1 MLSADNLLLV
11 IAERI
16 RAVVEH
22 QRGKTLDDLAESIL
36 LEADPFRRLIE
47 ERDAMPDRTFVL
59 DVVASLAYCQ
69 GVDPLW
75 LLTGRYDPAL
85 HRQALSLGEERGLG
99 GLTRVR
105 ALVRDQF
112 ERLDRS
118 GSPFLSFPSPH
129 AVEPN

>member
-1 MLSADNLLLV
+1 MPSADNLLVV

-22 QRGKTLDDLAESIL
+22 QRGKTLEDLAESIL

-47 ERDAMPDRTFVL
+47 EREAMPDRTFVL
-59 DVVASLAYCQ
+59 DAVASLAYCQ

-85 HRQALSLGEERGLG
+85 HRQVLSLGEERGLG

-112 ERLDRS
+112 ERLDRNTP
-118 GSPFLSFPSPH
+118 PFLSFPSTDP
-129 AVEPN
+129 AEPK